1 MNWFDAGRFLLTAG
15 AVMLVIGA
23 IFMLSDKIPIG
34 RLPGDIQIGAGKLR
48 IYIPVATSLLLSLA
62 LTLLLNFFSKR

>member
-1 MNWFDAGRFLLTAG
+1 MNWFDAGRFLITAG
-15 AVMLVIGA
+15 TVMLVIGA